1 MRHCGCMRI
10 NEDTIVRIA
19 EAIGHIIDRYKDKE
33 GFNANI
39 LDRIHASENDHSR
52 ILMMLLAYKQNGRS
66 VFLESFL
73 DNAGIVIDDTDDPVI
88 AFNRDNIDVSITSG
102 NTAVIIE
109 NKIEWAIDQP
119 QQIERY
125 VDTVLK
131 KGYAQDNIFVI
142 YLTDDGRKKIS
153 SDSLSEE
160 CRKKLD
166 GRFLELDYRHFV
178 LPWLKNEVFPVI
190 PNRDLLLSAAVYQY
204 IDYLEGRYG
213 IRERDYRMEREKMDK
228 IKDFLINELKLNEND
243 NIGFVKGI
251 DDFLN
256 SLDSEIMR
264 IRNEHDLLWLLMSDI
279 YPQMK
284 EYCEQGIIQPC
295 FWKKVWIYQKNV
307 FVLELE
313 KTAPDSPINEGNLF
327 FDTYAEYKDEQYYL
341 CFDVGKRGNA
351 PECYFSKASL
361 DYISALEGPWVY
373 DENRLRI
380 HKEIL
385 WDKRYSRLPGRNYEE
400 GRYKLISEIFA
411 EIRKGIFDELGL
423 SFISD

>member
-1 MRHCGCMRI
+1 MRLS
-10 NEDTIVRIA
+10 EDAIVRIA
-19 EAIGHIIDRYKDKE
+19 EAIGHIIDRYKGKE

-66 VFLESFL
+66 IFLESFL
-73 DNAGIVIDDTDDPVI
+73 DNAGIVIDDADDSVI

-109 NKIEWAIDQP
+109 NKIEWAVDQP

-125 VDTVLK
+125 VDAMIGR
-131 KGYAQDNIFVI
+131 GYDLNNIFVI
-142 YLTDDGRKKIS
+142 YLTDDGRKKVS

-160 CRKKLD
+160 CRKKL
-166 GRFLELDYRHFV
+166 GVRFLELDYRHFV
-178 LPWLKNEVFPVI
+178 LPWLKNEVFPMI

-256 SLDSEIMR
+256 GLDSEITR

-284 EYCEQGIIQPC
+284 ESCEQGIIQPC
-295 FWKKVWIYQKNV
+295 FWKKVRIYQKNV

-313 KTAPDSPINEGNLF
+313 NTASDSPINETNMFL
-327 FDTYAEYKDEQYYL
+327 DTYAVCKDEKYYL
-341 CFDVGKRGNA
+341 CFDIGKRGDV
-351 PECYFSKASL
+351 PECYFSKATL
-361 DYISALEGPWVY
+361 DYVFALDCPWSY
-373 DENRLRI
+373 DKDNLRI
-380 HKEIL
+380 RKEIP
-385 WDKRYSRLPGRNYEE
+385 WDKRYSRLPGRNDEE
-400 GRYKLISEIFA
+400 GRNKLISEIFE